1 MNSFSGYTYAV
12 PGPPFNFLGNFA
24 ETQRNN
30 FFAWV
35 NARTGNFSAIKL
47 HHQMR
52 AEQLRKTAGILETF
66 YSTVNDQKLTPTFQK
81 PSWQPG
87 PNGHFTYAHWEDQL
101 PMTAVADIK
110 ALMKPQFQRDEEG
123 VFFMNLMRNL
133 IEKHEDSAQYATD
146 AMAPATAVGAT
157 GATISTS
164 AAGATGPNSLS
175 IAALLANITTYF
187 GQTQYLGALV
197 KDQTD
202 QYKGQPRYRVH
213 QLDPPTIWELEQV
226 NHSPAGSPI
235 MIKQVDPV
243 QDPIP

>member
-1 MNSFSGYTYAV
+1 MPNSFSGFVYAV
-12 PGPPFNFLGNFA
+12 AGPPFNFLGNFA

-35 NARTGNFSAIKL
+35 NARTKNFPAIKL
-47 HHQMR
+47 HHQIR

-101 PMTAVADIK
+101 PMTAVSDIK

-123 VFFMNLMRNL
+123 VFFMNLVRNL
-133 IEKHEDSAQYATD
+133 IEKHEDNAQYATD
-146 AMAPATAVGAT
+146 AMAPVITGAT
-157 GATISTS
+157 GSNPQS
-164 AAGATGPNSLS
+164 V
-175 IAALLANITTYF
+175 AALLANITTYF

-213 QLDPPTIWELEQV
+213 QLDQPTIWELEQV

-235 MIKQVDPV
+235 LIKQTDPV